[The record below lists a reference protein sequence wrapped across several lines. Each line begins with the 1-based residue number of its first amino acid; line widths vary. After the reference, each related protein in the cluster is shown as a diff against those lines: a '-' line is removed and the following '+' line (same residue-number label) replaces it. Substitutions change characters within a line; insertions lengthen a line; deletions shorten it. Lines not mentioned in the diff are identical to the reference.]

1 MKYELRKFLKK
12 AAVITLL
19 SGGYSIWLWR
29 DSVLPLPLLIA
40 NILSVIGMVFLV
52 VGLFGLVHNT
62 KALAAFTYS
71 FRFVANMVRNARN
84 RDAATDEEI
93 ISYPDYRDQS
103 EKWPTVPYYLAA
115 AALFIGLS
123 LLIWALL

>member
-1 MKYELRKFLKK
+1 MGHTLRKFLKK

-19 SGGYSIWLWR
+19 SAGYALWLWR
-29 DSVLPLPLLIA
+29 DSALDRALLTA
-40 NILSVIGMVFLV
+40 NVLSVVGMVFFV
-52 VGLFGLVHNT
+52 IGLFGLVHNT

-93 ISYPDYRDQS
+93 ISYPDYLAQK
-103 EKWPTVPYYLAA
+103 EKWPTVPLYLLA
-115 AALFIGLS
+115 AALFTGLS
-123 LLIWALL
+123 LLIWAIF